1 MKKII
6 STAMAVLMGL
16 TLFVGCSYNTKDYE
30 SGNAVGNA
38 ECTITAGELKSSG
51 GYWSTASQ
59 VIEKDGEKVL
69 EVNVGS
75 YARYRIDL
83 PYPIDISSEKAVIEV
98 EAAADADLKEGD
110 NSTFKMGFFTSPT
123 MGCEIYNKENVTKFM
138 DKSTMFDKSNKV
150 AKTDYAKY
158 TAELK
163 YADPKAYCNETGD
176 PSVGK
181 IKEAYLPCITYLTLD
196 TQGNMS
202 GKIYIKSIT
211 FKK

>member
-30 SGNAVGNA
+30 SGNAVGNS

-69 EVNVGS
+69 EVNVGN

-98 EAAADADLKEGD
+98 EAAADAGLKAGD
-110 NSTFKMGFFTSPT
+110 GSAFKMGFFTSPT
-123 MGCEIYNKENVTKFM
+123 MGCEIYKKENVTKFM
-138 DKSTMFDKSNKV
+138 DKSTMV
-150 AKTDYAKY
+150 GKTDYAKY

-211 FKK
+211 IKK